1 MAAERKPIDRRKQI
15 IDAASKSFAMFG
27 YKATTMELVA
37 KLGGVGKG
45 TIYTFFATK
54 EVLFEEIVK
63 QMTAEMKAIAN
74 ASIDRK
80 KPFFDNLNRALHGV
94 LQFREQ
100 HELFVKLNQ
109 ELWEVRTPTV
119 QDGLAQIE
127 RAVVNFIEQE
137 VRIGIQQ
144 GELRSDN
151 PELTA
156 YLIFRTY
163 IALAV
168 EWGRTREPLSR
179 EAVSDHMTT
188 LFRYGLSGEPE
199 ATT

>member
-1 MAAERKPIDRRKQI
+1 MAERKPIDRRRQI
-15 IDAASKSFAMFG
+15 IEAASKSFATFG

-37 KLGGVGKG
+37 KQAGVGKG

-54 EVLFEEIVK
+54 EDLFDEIVR
-63 QMTAEMKAIAN
+63 QMVAELKAVAN
-74 ASIDRK
+74 SCIDRE
-80 KPFFDNLNRALHGV
+80 KPFFENLNSVLHGV

-109 ELWEVRTPTV
+109 ELWDVRTPTV

-127 RAVVNFIEQE
+127 RAVVSFIEHE
-137 VRIGIQQ
+137 VRSGIEQ

-156 YLIFRTY
+156 YLLFRTY
-163 IALAV
+163 IAMAV
-168 EWGRTREPLSR
+168 EWSRTREPLSKDTIS
-179 EAVSDHMTT
+179 EHMTN
-188 LFRYGLSGEPE
+188 LFRFGLSEHD
-199 ATT
+199 